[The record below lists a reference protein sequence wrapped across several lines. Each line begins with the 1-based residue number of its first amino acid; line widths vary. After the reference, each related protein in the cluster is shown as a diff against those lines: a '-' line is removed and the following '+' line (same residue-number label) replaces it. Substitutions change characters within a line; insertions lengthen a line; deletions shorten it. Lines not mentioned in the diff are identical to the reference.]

1 MNVPE
6 FHNAVRDAAE
16 KLQKDTGAFVS
27 FVTIIFKG
35 PKIQEISTQ
44 MGSTLKYDKA
54 EGPNKDNGTD
64 E

>member
-1 MNVPE
+1 MKVSE
-6 FHNAVRDAAE
+6 FHNVVRDAAE

-27 FVTIIFKG
+27 FVTIQFKG
-35 PKIQEISTQ
+35 TQVVEISSQ
-44 MGSTLKYDKA
+44 MGSTLKYDKV